1 MEQKNNLRQ
10 LYILQY
16 LYERTDENHPA
27 TNMDITEFLSS
38 KGISVHRQ
46 TIPADI
52 EVLCSFGFD
61 IITVRSRQNQYFH
74 GSRAFELAE
83 LKMMVDAIQAARF
96 ITPSKSEQLI
106 RKLAKLTSVHCA
118 SELNRQLYIAGR
130 VKATN
135 ESILYTVDL
144 LYAAITTRKQI
155 SFQYYEYSK
164 DKKKVLKHDGQVYE
178 FSPYDLVWCNDTY
191 YVFGWS
197 ESHGKVIKF
206 RVDRIYKPS
215 IAGSD
220 IRPIPED
227 YDLPAYIR
235 RTFSMYDDYD
245 CTVELLCDNELMKT
259 IVDRFGED
267 VQTRRAD
274 GERFIATVD
283 VSASSTFYSWVFT
296 YAGRIKII
304 SPASVVEDYKGRL
317 QNAIDG
323 L

>member
-1 MEQKNNLRQ
+1 
-10 LYILQY
+10 
-16 LYERTDENHPA
+16 
-27 TNMDITEFLSS
+27 
-38 KGISVHRQ
+38 
-46 TIPADI
+46 
-52 EVLCSFGFD
+52 
-61 IITVRSRQNQYFH
+61 
-74 GSRAFELAE
+74 
-83 LKMMVDAIQAARF
+83 MMVDAIQAARF